1 MLSNAT
7 YTAVRRPRRPPAG
20 RRRSAHDSCARTLGF
35 RGVTITDSLDGTAKA
50 RGVSSGD
57 LAELA
62 AKAGTDMLLIT
73 GTEATSAAVFR
84 RLVKDVTDGSLDPA
98 TLLASYQRILA
109 LKSGLTPG

>member
-1 MLSNAT
+1 MTPQA
-7 YTAVRRPRRPPAG
+7 AAG
-20 RRRSAHDSCARTLGF
+20 WSRAIGDTLLREDMGF
-35 RGVTITDSLDGTAKA
+35 AGVTITDSLDGTAKA

-73 GTEATSAAVFR
+73 GTEGTSAAVFR
-84 RLVKDVTDGSLDPA
+84 RLVKDVKDGSLDPA

-109 LKSGLTPG
+109 LKSALAPG